1 MHFKNSY
8 FNFDQP
14 FSQKQKTMSPK
25 SAKQFNAIRIQKKEL
40 IMNVALE
47 LFAENGFHA
56 TSISQIAKKA
66 GISKGLT
73 YNYFESK
80 KEILDEIIRKG
91 FTSIYSDFD
100 LNNDGVL
107 SEDEFRHFI
116 KHSFKVMRENTE
128 FWKLYFSLMF
138 QPKVTESFQHD
149 YSEATQNIFNMF
161 YQFII
166 SSGSKNPESDLL
178 VISSMLKGAYMTG
191 VTAPHIFT
199 PDKLDDKII
208 DACFKILKG

>member
-1 MHFKNSY
+1 
-8 FNFDQP
+8 
-14 FSQKQKTMSPK
+14 MSPR
-25 SAKQFNAIRIQKKEL
+25 SAEQFDDIRKQKKEL
-40 IMNVALE
+40 IMGVALE
-47 LFAENGFHA
+47 LFAENGYHS

-80 KEILDEIIRKG
+80 KDILDEIIKKG
-91 FTSIYSDFD
+91 FLSIYSDFD

-107 SEDEFRHFI
+107 SEEEFRHFV
-116 KHSFKVMRENTE
+116 KHTFTIMRENVE

-149 YSEATQNIFNMF
+149 YSDATKNIFNIF
-161 YQFII
+161 YQFIAN
-166 SSGSKNPESDLL
+166 SGSKDPESDML
-178 VISSMLKGAYMTG
+178 VISAMLKGAYITG

-199 PDKLDDKII
+199 PEILEEKII
-208 DACFKILKG
+208 DACFKILKE